1 MTPRAEGVLFAVI
14 AYGVWGLAPIYFKW
28 LDFARADEVIVHRI
42 VWSLVL
48 LLVVVAARGAWG
60 ALAAIVRSR
69 RQLRFLFVSGAL
81 VAGNWLVFV
90 WALQNERMIEA
101 SLGYYINP
109 LVSVL
114 LGVVFLRERLPPLH
128 WASLALAALG
138 IVNELVNVGGLP
150 WVSLTLALSFAAYGL
165 VRKTVAVD
173 SVLGLTV
180 ETALLLPLALGYFVF
195 LSLVGDPAFGR
206 VGAVETIGLLAAG
219 VITSI
224 PLVAFAAAALRL
236 PLSVLGFL
244 QYLSPS
250 IALLLAIFVYDEPFR
265 PSQMVTFGCIWAA
278 LALFTATEL
287 YRLRGPRGVGL

>member
-48 LLVVVAARGAWG
+48 LLLVVAVRGAWG
-60 ALAAIVRSR
+60 TLAAIVRSR
-69 RQLRFLFVSGAL
+69 RQLRFLFASGAL

-114 LGVVFLRERLPPLH
+114 LGVVFLRERLPPMH

-195 LSLVGDPAFGR
+195 LSLAGDPAFGR
-206 VGAVETIGLLAAG
+206 VGVAETIGLLAAG
-219 VITSI
+219 VVTSV

-278 LALFTATEL
+278 LALFTVTEL
-287 YRLRGPRGVGL
+287 YRLRRIQPG

>member
-48 LLVVVAARGAWG
+48 LLVVVAMRGAWG

-69 RQLRFLFVSGAL
+69 RQLRFLFASGAL

-150 WVSLTLALSFAAYGL
+150 WVSLTLALSFGAYGL

-195 LSLVGDPAFGR
+195 LSLAGDPAFGR
-206 VGAVETIGLLAAG
+206 VGVVETIGLLAAG
-219 VITSI
+219 VVTSV

-278 LALFTATEL
+278 LVLFTATEL
-287 YRLRGPRGVGL
+287 YRMRRVKAV

>member
-48 LLVVVAARGAWG
+48 LLLVVAVRGAWG
-60 ALAAIVRSR
+60 TLAAIVRSR
-69 RQLRFLFVSGAL
+69 RQLRFLFASGAL

-114 LGVVFLRERLPPLH
+114 LGVVVLRERLPPMH

-195 LSLVGDPAFGR
+195 LSLAGDPAFGR
-206 VGAVETIGLLAAG
+206 VGVAETIGLLAAG
-219 VITSI
+219 VVTSV

-278 LALFTATEL
+278 LALFTVTEL
-287 YRLRGPRGVGL
+287 YRLRRIQPG

>member
-195 LSLVGDPAFGR
+195 LSLAGDPAFGR
-206 VGAVETIGLLAAG
+206 VGVTETIGLLAAG

-278 LALFTATEL
+278 LVLFTATEL
-287 YRLRGPRGVGL
+287 YRMRRVKAV